1 MVAVP
6 VLTPEIKPKL
16 VIVAMR
22 GLEDTQGLVDA
33 DEPLPESEIE
43 DPSQTIDDPVIVGK
57 GLTIK
62 SKNLVKKC

>member
-1 MVAVP
+1 MVVVP
-6 VLTPEIKPKL
+6 ELTPEIKPKL

-43 DPSQTIDDPVIVGK
+43 DPWQTINEPVIVGN
-57 GLTIK
+57 GFTIK
-62 SKNLVKKC
+62 SKFVV